1 MLIMSRIF
9 VVYDLI
15 IWLNNLVTHTLVF
28 RCLLHTFTVVLHLLK
43 ELEGCFR
50 IPLCPSQFENLHFIN
65 M

>member
-43 ELEGCFR
+43 ELE
-50 IPLCPSQFENLHFIN
+50 
-65 M
+65 

>member
-43 ELEGCFR
+43 ELEGCF
-50 IPLCPSQFENLHFIN
+50 
-65 M
+65 